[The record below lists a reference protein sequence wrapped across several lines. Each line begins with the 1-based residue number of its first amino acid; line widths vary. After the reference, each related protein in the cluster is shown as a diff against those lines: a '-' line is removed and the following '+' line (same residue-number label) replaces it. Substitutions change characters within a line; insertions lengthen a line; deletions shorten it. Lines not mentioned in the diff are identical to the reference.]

1 MNKEKKAKE
10 DEKLISKLQNQEKA
24 IKELVQKVRDFESIK
39 EDKDQFAEKLGRLY
53 GIGLIDMD
61 GNPIVKNDDKS
72 EHEEEIRF

>member
-1 MNKEKKAKE
+1 MNKEKRAKE

-53 GIGLIDMD
+53 DIGLIDMD